1 MKNDDGVSEAIG
13 FILIFS
19 IVVLGIAIVVLY
31 GFPLLIAGQGSAD
44 MRNMEQTMIVLQND
58 QKSISYKMVPYKE
71 TALQVQGGM
80 LFVTGESGVFTVSY
94 RKPDNSIEILP
105 LYEVGQIRYV
115 SDLDSTRIVI
125 ENGAVLTRPE
135 RGSGSAM
142 LAEPRWYY
150 DDPSNTLILSI
161 IKIETEKERALSG
174 VGRIEMKSD
183 PEKKVTNGYDAQTGS
198 IEIQYSPLSPEH
210 DYSVAWENYL
220 TGRLGMV
227 QNSENVYTHPSASK
241 LVVQET
247 VITITGF

>member
-1 MKNDDGVSEAIG
+1 MIQNDDGVSEAIG

-19 IVVLGIAIVVLY
+19 IVVLGIALVVLY

-44 MRNMEQTMIVLQND
+44 MRNMEQTMIVIQND

-71 TALQVQGGM
+71 TALQVQGGV
-80 LFVTGESGVFTVSY
+80 LFVTEASDTFEVLVDGTPVYE
-94 RKPDNSIEILP
+94 NS
-105 LYEVGQIRYV
+105 VGQIRYV
-115 SDLDSTRIVI
+115 SDLDATRITI

-150 DDPSNTLILSI
+150 DDPSNTLILSF
-161 IKIETEKERALSG
+161 IEVQTERDRALAG

-183 PEKKVTNGYDAQTGS
+183 PVQKITREYTLPVDS
-198 IEIQYSPLSPEH
+198 LEIRYSPLSPEH

-227 QNSENVYTHPSASK
+227 RESENVYTHPSALK

>member
-44 MRNMEQTMIVLQND
+44 MRNMEQTVIVLQND
-58 QKSISYKMVPYKE
+58 LKSISYKMVPYKE
-71 TALQVQGGM
+71 TALQVQGGV
-80 LFVTGESGVFTVSY
+80 LFVTEASGTFEVLIDGDSKY
-94 RKPDNSIEILP
+94 NSQ
-105 LYEVGQIRYV
+105 VGQIRYV

-150 DDPSNTLILSI
+150 DDPSNTLILSF
-161 IKIETEKERALSG
+161 IEVQTERERALAG
-174 VGRIEMKSD
+174 VGRIEMKND
-183 PEKKVTNGYDAQTGS
+183 PVQKITREYTLPVDS
-198 IEIQYSPLSPEH
+198 LEIHYSPLSPEH

-227 QNSENVYTHPSASK
+227 QNSENVYTHPSASE

>member
-1 MKNDDGVSEAIG
+1 MQNDDGVSEAIG

-58 QKSISYKMVPYKE
+58 LKSISYKMVPYKE
-71 TALQVQGGM
+71 TALQVQGGV
-80 LFVTGESGVFTVSY
+80 LFVTGDSGFFEVIVDGTPVY
-94 RKPDNSIEILP
+94 ENSI
-105 LYEVGQIRYV
+105 GQIRYV
-115 SDLDSTRIVI
+115 SDLDSTRIAI

-135 RGSGSAM
+135 RGDGSAM

-150 DDPSNTLILSI
+150 DDHEDILIISF
-161 IKIETEKERALSG
+161 IEVHTERDRALSG
-174 VGRIEMKSD
+174 VGRIEMRSD
-183 PEKKVTNGYDAQTGS
+183 PGQKITHEYTLPVDS
-198 IEIQYSPLSPEH
+198 LEIHYTPLSPEH

-227 QNSENVYTHPSASK
+227 KGPTSSYTHPSALK

-247 VITITGF
+247 VIAITGF

>member
-1 MKNDDGVSEAIG
+1 VKNDDGVSEAIG

-19 IVVLGIAIVVLY
+19 IVVIGIAIVVLY

-58 QKSISYKMVPYKE
+58 LKSISYKMVPYKE

-80 LFVTGESGVFTVSY
+80 LFVTGDSGTFEVLVDGDSKY
-94 RKPDNSIEILP
+94 NSP
-105 LYEVGQIRYV
+105 VGQIRYV
-115 SDLDSTRIVI
+115 SDLDATRIVI

-135 RGSGSAM
+135 RGTGSAM
-142 LAEPRWYY
+142 IAEPRWYY
-150 DDPSNTLILSI
+150 DNQSNTLILSFI
-161 IKIETEKERALSG
+161 EIETERERALAG

-183 PEKKVTNGYDAQTGS
+183 PVQKITREYTLPVDAL
-198 IEIQYSPLSPEH
+198 EIQYSPLSPEH

-227 QNSENVYTHPSASK
+227 QKSENVYTHPSASK

-247 VITITGF
+247 VIAITGF

>member
-1 MKNDDGVSEAIG
+1 MKNDEGVSEAIG

-31 GFPLLIAGQGSAD
+31 GFPLLVTGQGSAD

-58 QKSISYKMVPYKE
+58 LKSISYKMVPYKE
-71 TALQVQGGM
+71 TALQVQGGV
-80 LFVTGESGVFTVSY
+80 LFVTEASGTFEVLIDGDSKY
-94 RKPDNSIEILP
+94 NGQ
-105 LYEVGQIRYV
+105 VGQIRYV
-115 SDLDSTRIVI
+115 SDLDATRITI

-142 LAEPRWYY
+142 ITEPRWYY
-150 DDPSNTLILSI
+150 DNSSNTLILSFI
-161 IKIETEKERALSG
+161 EIETERERALAG

-183 PEKKVTNGYDAQTGS
+183 PVQKITREYTPVDS
-198 IEIQYSPLSPEH
+198 LEIHYSPLSPEH

-220 TGRLGMV
+220 TGRLEMV
-227 QNSENVYTHPSASK
+227 RKSENVYTHRSASK

>member
-1 MKNDDGVSEAIG
+1 MQNDDGVSEAIG

-19 IVVLGIAIVVLY
+19 IVVIGIAIVVLY

-80 LFVTGESGVFTVSY
+80 LFVTGESGSFEVFVDGTPVY
-94 RKPDNSIEILP
+94 ENS
-105 LYEVGQIRYV
+105 VGQIRYV

-135 RGSGSAM
+135 RGTGSAM
-142 LAEPRWYY
+142 IAEPRWYY
-150 DDPSNTLILSI
+150 DDHDDILIISF
-161 IKIETEKERALSG
+161 IEVQTERERALAG

-183 PEKKVTNGYDAQTGS
+183 PEKKITREHTLPGGS
-198 IEIQYSPLSPEH
+198 LEIHYSPLSPEH

-220 TGRLGMV
+220 TGRLGMTRE
-227 QNSENVYTHPSASK
+227 SDNVYTYPSATK

>member
-1 MKNDDGVSEAIG
+1 MRNDEGVSEAIG

-19 IVVLGIAIVVLY
+19 IVVLGIALVVLY
-31 GFPLLIAGQGSAD
+31 VFPLLVAGQGSAD

-71 TALQVQGGM
+71 TALQVQGGV
-80 LFVTGESGVFTVSY
+80 LFVTEASGTFEVLVNGTPVY
-94 RKPDNSIEILP
+94 ENS
-105 LYEVGQIRYV
+105 VGQIRYV
-115 SDLDSTRIVI
+115 SDLDATRITI

-135 RGSGSAM
+135 RGTGSAM

-150 DDPSNTLILSI
+150 DDSEDILIISC
-161 IKIETEKERALSG
+161 IEVQTEQERALAG

-183 PEKKVTNGYDAQTGS
+183 PEKKNTTEYAAAPGS
-198 IEIQYSPLSPEH
+198 IEIRYSPLSPEH

-227 QNSENVYTHPSASK
+227 RESDNVYTHPTALK

-247 VITITGF
+247 VISITGF

>member
-31 GFPLLIAGQGSAD
+31 GFPLLVAGQGSAD

-58 QKSISYKMVPYKE
+58 LKSISYKMVPYKE
-71 TALQVQGGM
+71 TALQVQGGV
-80 LFVTGESGVFTVSY
+80 LFVTEASGTFEVLVNGTSVY
-94 RKPDNSIEILP
+94 ENS
-105 LYEVGQIRYV
+105 VGQIRYI
-115 SDLDSTRIVI
+115 SDLDATRIVI

-135 RGSGSAM
+135 RGTGSAM
-142 LAEPRWYY
+142 IAEPRWYY
-150 DDPSNTLILSI
+150 DNSSNTLILSF
-161 IKIETEKERALSG
+161 IEVKTERERALAG

-183 PEKKVTNGYDAQTGS
+183 PEKKITTGYDAVPGS
-198 IEIQYSPLSPEH
+198 IEIHYSPLSPEH

-220 TGRLGMV
+220 TRRLRMV
-227 QNSENVYTHPSASK
+227 RESENVYTHSSASK

>member
-44 MRNMEQTMIVLQND
+44 MRNMEQTVIVLQND
-58 QKSISYKMVPYKE
+58 LKSISYKMVPYKE
-71 TALQVQGGM
+71 TSLQVQGGV
-80 LFVTGESGVFTVSY
+80 LFVTEASGTFEVLVDGTAV
-94 RKPDNSIEILP
+94 
-105 LYEVGQIRYV
+105 YENPVGQIRYV

-135 RGSGSAM
+135 SGSGSAM

-150 DDPSNTLILSI
+150 DDPSNTLILSF
-161 IKIETEKERALSG
+161 IEVQTERERALAG

-183 PEKKVTNGYDAQTGS
+183 PVQKITREYTLPVDS
-198 IEIQYSPLSPEH
+198 LEIHYSPLSPEH

-227 QNSENVYTHPSASK
+227 RKSENVYTHPSASK

>member
-1 MKNDDGVSEAIG
+1 MQNDDGVSEAIG

-71 TALQVQGGM
+71 TALQVQGGV
-80 LFVTGESGVFTVSY
+80 LFVTEASGTFEVLVDGTPVY
-94 RKPDNSIEILP
+94 ENS
-105 LYEVGQIRYV
+105 VGQIRYV

-135 RGSGSAM
+135 RGTGSAM

-150 DDPSNTLILSI
+150 DNMSGTLIISF
-161 IKIETEKERALSG
+161 IEVQTERERALAG
-174 VGRIEMKSD
+174 VGRIEMKSTD
-183 PEKKVTNGYDAQTGS
+183 FNTT
-198 IEIQYSPLSPEH
+198 EIKAPPGTTMDVIVRYSPDPAD
-210 DYSVAWENYL
+210 DYSVAWGNYL
-220 TGRLGMV
+220 SGRLDM
-227 QNSENVYTHPSASK
+227 ASDEAGGYLRSDVRT
-241 LVVQET
+241 LVIKRT